1 MTEIADPARLDKN
14 SKVKSKQIFGD
25 HPMAKTD
32 STAEEQSPIAHAA
45 GEFADSKGKQPKDDF
60 KSKLSKLN

>member
-32 STAEEQSPIAHAA
+32 STAEEQSPIATAA
-45 GEFADSKGKQPKDDF
+45 GEFADSKGK
-60 KSKLSKLN
+60 